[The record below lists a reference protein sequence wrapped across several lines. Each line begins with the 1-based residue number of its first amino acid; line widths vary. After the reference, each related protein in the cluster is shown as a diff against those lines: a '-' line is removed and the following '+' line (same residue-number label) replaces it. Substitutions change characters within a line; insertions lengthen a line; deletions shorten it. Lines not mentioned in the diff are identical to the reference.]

1 MIEVLPILLIFLSG
15 YFFRKLKGDIS
26 NSLVDFVLYF
36 VFPIFIIYK
45 IHFLV
50 FDSSIFKVIF
60 IGFCAFALGILFT
73 FLAAKIFK
81 INNNTT
87 AMMAVSVGF
96 GNTSF
101 LGFAFV
107 QSYYG
112 EDALSLAI
120 FYDQIATMVLMS
132 IFAPIIFA
140 LADKTNKISTKHI
153 LKSIITFPPTFAFI
167 LALFSKLIVFPTLI
181 VGLFEQISVTL
192 VPIVIFAVGMK
203 FTLGT
208 IKGKVRDIGLT
219 LGIKMVLIPLS
230 LYLISTLFFQI
241 DLAIKVSILEAAM
254 PPMVLGTIIAI
265 RAGFDEKLGLGSL
278 GIGMILSFVT
288 IPAIVY
294 LMG

>member
-1 MIEVLPILLIFLSG
+1 MFEVLPILLIFLSG
-15 YFFRKLKGDIS
+15 YIFRRFKADIS
-26 NSLVDFVLYF
+26 DPLVDFVLYF
-36 VFPIFIIYK
+36 IFPIFIIYK

-60 IGFCAFALGILFT
+60 IGFCAFTLGIFFT
-73 FLAAKIFK
+73 FVAAKIFN
-81 INNNTT
+81 INKNS
-87 AMMAVSVGF
+87 ASMMAISVGF

-107 QSYYG
+107 QAYYG

-140 LADKTNKISTKHI
+140 IAHKSNKVSTSHI
-153 LKSIITFPPTFAFI
+153 VKAIFTFPPTVAFI
-167 LALFSKLIVFPTLI
+167 LAILSKLIVFPDI
-181 VGLFEQISVTL
+181 VVSFMSQVSLTL

-203 FTLGT
+203 FTIGT
-208 IKGKVRDIGLT
+208 IKGKMRDITLT
-219 LGIKMVLIPLS
+219 LLIKMLLLPLS
-230 LYLISTLFFQI
+230 LYFISVAIFDI
-241 DLAIKVSILEAAM
+241 DLAIKVSIIESAM

-265 RAGFDEKLGLGSL
+265 RAGLDEKLGLGSL